1 MAKNDGNIKRG
12 KYLGPILPSQ
22 IIYSQKDLNKTI
34 PSIRLI
40 EAATST
46 NITAYRTSNELCYI
60 YNKYYQCHHK
70 YSKLLTKVTSSRLSP
85 NGRTTLTKSQ

>member
-1 MAKNDGNIKRG
+1 LPKNDGNIRRG

-46 NITAYRTSNELCYI
+46 NITAYRTSNEIVLYI
-60 YNKYYQCHHK
+60 IN
-70 YSKLLTKVTSSRLSP
+70 TINVITNTP
-85 NGRTTLTKSQ
+85 NC

>member
-1 MAKNDGNIKRG
+1 LPKNDGNLRRG
-12 KYLGPILPSQ
+12 NYLGPILPSQ

-46 NITAYRTSNELCYI
+46 NITA
-60 YNKYYQCHHK
+60 
-70 YSKLLTKVTSSRLSP
+70 
-85 NGRTTLTKSQ
+85 